1 MTHFAWY
8 HPLAVS
14 AAWAVLLVALERRFP
29 ANPGQRL
36 FREGFVLDFFWYT
49 LFEGAVLGFVI
60 GLLITHLDRAT
71 GWSRL
76 ELVSNW
82 PVWLQLGFFWVTHDF
97 YIYWF
102 HRFQHKN
109 RYFWRTHEAHHSG
122 KDVDWLSGSRSH
134 SLEILIN
141 QTIEYAPITLLG
153 AHPDVAVMKGMLDA
167 TWGMFIHSN
176 IGVRMGVLQYV
187 FNGPELHRWHHA
199 CEEEREYNFATKLA
213 IWDWLFGTA
222 YRPGRPPGRYGL
234 FGDPP
239 FPKGYFAQ
247 HLWAF
252 RPMRELATPVSAA
265 PVRADAE

>member
-1 MTHFAWY
+1 LTHFSWY
-8 HPLAVS
+8 HPLLVS
-14 AAWAVLLVALERRFP
+14 GGWALLMIALERRFP
-29 ANPGQRL
+29 ADPGQKL
-36 FREGFVLDFFWYT
+36 FRPGFFLDFFWYT
-49 LFEGAVLGFVI
+49 LFEGAVMGFLI
-60 GLLITHLDRAT
+60 GLLITRIDSAT
-71 GWSRL
+71 GWSRWHV
-76 ELVSNW
+76 VSGW
-82 PVWLQLGFFWVTHDF
+82 PLAAQLAFFWVTHDF

-109 RYFWRTHEAHHSG
+109 PYLWRTHEAHHSG

-167 TWGMFIHSN
+167 TWGMYIHSN

-187 FNGPELHRWHHA
+187 LNGPEMHRWHHG
-199 CEEEREYNFATKLA
+199 CDEEREFNFATKLA
-213 IWDWLFGTA
+213 LWDWLFGTA
-222 YRPGRPPGRYGL
+222 YKPQGMPRKYGL
-234 FGDPP
+234 FGDPW

-252 RPMRELATPVSAA
+252 RPFGSRA
-265 PVRADAE
+265 PVGPSTEALS